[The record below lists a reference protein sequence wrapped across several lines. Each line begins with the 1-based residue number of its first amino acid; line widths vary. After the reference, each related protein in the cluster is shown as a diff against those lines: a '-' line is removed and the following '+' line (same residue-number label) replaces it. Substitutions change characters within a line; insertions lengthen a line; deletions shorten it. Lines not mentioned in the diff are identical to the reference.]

1 MAIHVERDQLESLV
15 HLLVRARSG
24 LEKVEQ
30 DGDGAT
36 AYMHARNARI
46 DINVALRRLHY
57 PLGDADVYPLAPDTK
72 SPH

>member
-15 HLLVRARSG
+15 HQFVRARSG

-36 AYMHARNARI
+36 GYMHARNLRI
-46 DINVALRRLHY
+46 DVNEALRRLHY
-57 PLGDADVYPLAPDTK
+57 LLGDADVYPLAPDTK